1 MRYSSLSA
9 EQRQRLQ
16 NIMDIIQHRS
26 AYPSNLVDNLSVAD
40 ILRLMDTTDDDIAV
54 VEALEKRRARRL
66 KSVFWRIFGK

>member
-16 NIMDIIQHRS
+16 NIMDIMQHRS
-26 AYPSNLVDNLSVAD
+26 AHPSNLVDNLSVAD

>member
-9 EQRQRLQ
+9 EQQQRLQ